1 MNVEDCELRIARE
14 LCGTGISP
22 GDTILVHSSL
32 SSLGYV
38 PGGAEMVVGG
48 LVRAVG
54 PDGTLLMPALSYQQR
69 PHHVHDT
76 RRTPSNVGA
85 IPEHFR
91 LRPGTVRS
99 VHPTHSVCGI
109 GRRAVDLLSRHAED
123 STPCGPSSPLNLMLD
138 IGAKIVMLGCG
149 LRPNTTMHALEEYVE
164 PVYLFGELVAYT
176 ITDNTGRTFTKVY
189 ARHGF
194 KGWKQR
200 YDRVAL
206 LPGSDEFV
214 RHGRIL
220 HASVHVVD
228 GAATKAAVLGRLRA
242 DPLFFVDRLEPARD
256 AGAAPAV

>member
-1 MNVEDCELRIARE
+1 MARE
-14 LCGTGISP
+14 LSTLGVLA

-32 SSLGYV
+32 SSLGHV
-38 PGGAEMVVGG
+38 PGGAETVVRG
-48 LVRAVG
+48 LLEAVG
-54 PDGTLLMPALSYQQR
+54 PDGTLLMPALSFHQH
-69 PHHVHDT
+69 PPDLHDT
-76 RRTPSNVGA
+76 RRTPSNVGV

-99 VHPTHSVCGI
+99 LHPTHSVCGV
-109 GRRAVDLLSRHAED
+109 GRQAAELLSRHADD
-123 STPCGPSSPLNLMLD
+123 STPCGPSSPLNLMLGV
-138 IGAKIVMLGCG
+138 GAKIVMLGCG
-149 LRPNTTMHALEEYVE
+149 LRPNTTMHALEEYAE
-164 PVYLFGELVAYT
+164 PVYLFGEPVTYT
-176 ITDNTGRTFTKVY
+176 ITDADGRTYTKVY

-228 GAATKAAVLGRLRA
+228 GAAMKAAVLDRLSA
-242 DPLFFVDRLEPARD
+242 DPLFFVDPVEQE
-256 AGAAPAV
+256 